1 MTALELLAVQAAD
14 PNDPSIDAEHEAL
27 TGLAVP
33 GDVEPELARR
43 FVVGQMLML
52 AMLGPF
58 GGNRGA
64 DARES
69 DVRLACVI
77 CGAVLDPD
85 EKQGRLHIVPF
96 LIGGALHLREC
107 EACCKA
113 HDPIEVAARVRALVR
128 AHRIVLPVVGGE
140 KLITAVPVRW
150 PGRSSSTWSVGAC

>member
-1 MTALELLAVQAAD
+1 MGRLSIQPCNFDRGRHYETIVAEIPFGSWAMTALELLAVQAAD
-14 PNDPSIDAEHEAL
+14 PNDPRIDAEHEAL

-43 FVVGQMLML
+43 FVVGQMLLL

-77 CGAVLDPD
+77 CGARFGPRRETGEASHRPVPD
-85 EKQGRLHIVPF
+85 RW
-96 LIGGALHLREC
+96 C
-107 EACCKA
+107 
-113 HDPIEVAARVRALVR
+113 AAPSRV
-128 AHRIVLPVVGGE
+128 
-140 KLITAVPVRW
+140 
-150 PGRSSSTWSVGAC
+150 